1 VIIMVKIEVLGTG
14 CAKCKSLAKNVDK
27 AVEEL
32 GIEAEVIKIDSLQEI
47 LNRGVMMT
55 PGLFIDGEAK
65 AIGRAPSVKEIKE
78 LLK

>member
-1 VIIMVKIEVLGTG
+1 MVKIEIMGTG

-32 GIEAEVIKIDSLQEI
+32 GIEAEVIKVDSLQEI